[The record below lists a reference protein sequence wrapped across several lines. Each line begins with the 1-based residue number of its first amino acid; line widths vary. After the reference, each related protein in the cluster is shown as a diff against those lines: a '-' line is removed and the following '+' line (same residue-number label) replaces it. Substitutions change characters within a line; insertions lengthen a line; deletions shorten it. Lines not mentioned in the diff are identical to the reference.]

1 MTAPATLTEK
11 IMARAAGKDR
21 VRAGEIVTV
30 DVDLAMIPPA
40 VIGKLFSDKRFAFG
54 KVHSLASGE
63 ELNFW
68 PASLRKENSA
78 FDRSQLTKAKHLT

>member
-30 DVDLAMIPPA
+30 DVDLAMIHDPA
-40 VIGKLFSDKRFAFG
+40 ARAG
-54 KVHSLASGE
+54 
-63 ELNFW
+63 
-68 PASLRKENSA
+68 
-78 FDRSQLTKAKHLT
+78 